1 MLVCNLHEQGRDM
14 RKQSIVNRATA
25 LVLAMTFL
33 AAESMAAIRNPE
45 LPDPG
50 KAPLSKQDQEKMG
63 EQAAAEV
70 YKQMPVLPDN
80 SPETQ
85 YVRQLGERL
94 VAQIPRQYSWPF
106 RFHVIPEK
114 DINAFA
120 LPGGEMFVNVG
131 AITAA
136 KNEAQLAGVMAHE
149 MSHVYMMHS
158 AKQMEKSAFAQGLA
172 GLAGAILGGSN
183 SIWAG
188 LARAGIQI
196 GAGTVMLK
204 YSRGDEAQADA
215 VGAIIMWKA
224 GYNPI
229 ELANFFQT
237 LAQQGG
243 GGGPQFLSDHP
254 NPGNRDQ
261 AIEKE
266 VANWPRKNFQ
276 GNSQGFLDARNN
288 AQKIKVYTAEEIQA
302 GAKSGQWTQ
311 LNQRNGAVFSQNPG
325 APPVAT
331 PASSTNNGPMN
342 NVPNSDIRPSGNFK
356 TLNLNFVQMK
366 YPDNWQV
373 IGDQQQESSVTI
385 APPAG
390 VSGSQIAYGAVI
402 NGAAPPNGQSMN
414 LDQMTSQIIQSLQQ
428 SNQDMQQIGQPQ
440 TITVNGIHGRSVDL
454 NSTSPIQGPNGQREG
469 ERDWLVTL
477 PRNDGSI
484 VFVIFIAPQNDFD
497 NLRPT
502 YESMLRSV
510 RLD

>member
-1 MLVCNLHEQGRDM
+1 M
-14 RKQSIVNRATA
+14 RKQSIVTRILAV
-25 LVLAMTFL
+25 VLATSFL
-33 AAESMAAIRNPE
+33 AAETLAAVRNPE

-50 KAPLSKQDQEKMG
+50 KAPLSKEEQEKLG
-63 EQAAAEV
+63 EQAAGEV
-70 YKQMPVLPDN
+70 YKQMPVLPDS

-85 YVRQLGERL
+85 YVRQLGQRL
-94 VAQIPRQYSWPF
+94 VAQIPHQYSWPF

-149 MSHVYMMHS
+149 MSHVYMQHS

-183 SIWAG
+183 SMWAG

-215 VGAIIMWKA
+215 VGAIIMYKA
-224 GYNPI
+224 GYNPV
-229 ELANFFQT
+229 ELANFFET

-254 NPGNRDQ
+254 NPGNRYA

-266 VANWPRKNFQ
+266 VAEWPQKTFQ
-276 GNSQGFLDARNN
+276 GNSSAFLNARNH
-288 AQKIKVYTAEEIQA
+288 AQTLKLYTAQEIQD
-302 GAKSGQWTQ
+302 GAKSGQWAQ
-311 LNQRNGAVFSQNPG
+311 LNQRNGAVFTQNPG

-331 PASSTNNGPMN
+331 PASSTTSGPMKSA
-342 NVPNSDIRPSGNFK
+342 PTSEIRPSGNFK
-356 TLNLNFVQMK
+356 NLNLNFIQMK
-366 YPDNWQV
+366 YPDNWQAS
-373 IGDQQQESSVTI
+373 GDQQQSSVTI

-390 VSGSQIAYGAVI
+390 VSGNAIAYGVVV
-402 NGAAPPNGQSMN
+402 NGAAPPSGQRMN
-414 LDQMTSQIIQSLQQ
+414 LDQMTSEIIRSLQQ
-428 SNQDMQQIGQPQ
+428 GNEGMQQIGQPQ
-440 TITVNGIHGRSVDL
+440 TITVNGVRGRSVDL
-454 NSTSPIQGPNGQREG
+454 SSTSPIQGPNGQRQS

-477 PRNDGSI
+477 PRNDGSV
-484 VFVIFIAPQNDFD
+484 VFLVFIAPQNDFD
-497 NLRPT
+497 SLRPT

-510 RLD
+510 RLE

>member
-1 MLVCNLHEQGRDM
+1 MAVLL
-14 RKQSIVNRATA
+14 ATC
-25 LVLAMTFL
+25 FL
-33 AAESMAAIRNPE
+33 SAETIAAIHNPE

-50 KAPLSKQDQEKMG
+50 KAPLSKQEQEKMG

-94 VAQIPRQYSWPF
+94 VAQIPPQYSWPF

-136 KNEAQLAGVMAHE
+136 KDEAQLAGVMAHE
-149 MSHVYMMHS
+149 MSHVYMQHS
-158 AKQMEKSAFAQGLA
+158 AKQMGKESTLQGLA

-183 SIWAG
+183 SMWAG

-215 VGAIIMWKA
+215 VGAIIMYKA
-224 GYNPI
+224 GFNPI
-229 ELANFFQT
+229 ELANFFET

-243 GGGPQFLSDHP
+243 SGGPQFLSDHP
-254 NPGNRDQ
+254 NPGNRYQ
-261 AIEKE
+261 AIRDE
-266 VANWPRKNFQ
+266 VANWPSKRFQ
-276 GNSQGFLDARNN
+276 DNSQGFLNARNH
-288 AQKIKVYTAEEIQA
+288 AQTLKLYTAQEIQD
-302 GAKSGQWTQ
+302 GAKSGRWAQ
-311 LNQRNGAVFSQNPG
+311 LNHQSGAVFSNNPG

-331 PASSTNNGPMN
+331 PASQSTPMR
-342 NVPNSDIRPSGNFK
+342 NVPNSDVLPSGNFR
-356 TLNLNFVQMK
+356 TLNLNFMQMK

-373 IGDQQQESSVTI
+373 IGDQQQQSVTI

-390 VSGSQIAYGAVI
+390 VSGNNIAYGVII
-402 NGAAPPNGQSMN
+402 NGAPQPNGQSLD
-414 LDQMTSQIIQSLQQ
+414 LDQMTSGIIHSLQQ
-428 SNQDMQQIGQPQ
+428 QNPGLKQIGQPQ
-440 TITVNGIHGRSVDL
+440 PITVNGLRGRSVDL
-454 NSTSPIQGPNGQREG
+454 SSTSPLQGPNGQQQG

-477 PRNDGSI
+477 PRSDGT
-484 VFVIFIAPQNDFD
+484 VLFLVFIAPQSDFD

-502 YESMLRSV
+502 YEDMLRSV
-510 RLD
+510 RVE

>member
-1 MLVCNLHEQGRDM
+1 M
-14 RKQSIVNRATA
+14 RKQSIVNRTLA

-33 AAESMAAIRNPE
+33 ATESIAAIRNPE

-50 KAPLSKQDQEKMG
+50 KAPISKQEQEKMG

-80 SPETQ
+80 SPQTQ
-85 YVRQLGERL
+85 YVRQLGQRL
-94 VAQIPRQYSWPF
+94 VAQIPAQYSWPF

-183 SIWAG
+183 SMWAG

-204 YSRGDEAQADA
+204 YSRTDEAQADA
-215 VGAIIMWKA
+215 VGAIIMYKA

-229 ELANFFQT
+229 ELANFFET
-237 LAQQGG
+237 LAQQSGS
-243 GGGPQFLSDHP
+243 GGPQFLSDHP
-254 NPGNRDQ
+254 NPGNRYQ
-261 AIEKE
+261 SIRNE
-266 VANWPRKNFQ
+266 VANWPQKNFQ
-276 GNSQGFLDARNN
+276 GNSQAFLNARNN
-288 AQKIKVYTAEEIQA
+288 AQKLQLYTAQEIQD
-302 GAKSGQWTQ
+302 GAKSGRWAQM
-311 LNQRNGAVFSQNPG
+311 NQKNGAVFVNNPG

-331 PASSTNNGPMN
+331 PASQTSSRPMN
-342 NVPNSDIRPSGNFK
+342 NVPTSEVRPSGNFK
-356 TLNLNFVQMK
+356 DLNLNFIQMK
-366 YPDNWQV
+366 YPDNWQAS
-373 IGDQQQESSVTI
+373 GDQQQSSVTI

-390 VSGSQIAYGAVI
+390 VSGNQIA
-402 NGAAPPNGQSMN
+402 
-414 LDQMTSQIIQSLQQ
+414 
-428 SNQDMQQIGQPQ
+428 
-440 TITVNGIHGRSVDL
+440 
-454 NSTSPIQGPNGQREG
+454 
-469 ERDWLVTL
+469 
-477 PRNDGSI
+477 
-484 VFVIFIAPQNDFD
+484 
-497 NLRPT
+497 
-502 YESMLRSV
+502 
-510 RLD
+510 